1 MKLSPGR
8 SDLGPSHPCFDI
20 NYTLLLD
27 GVCVSSPLLSEGF
40 AMSLVKGG
48 IDWDQIIKNMIG
60 RHTLASFSGHV
71 QTQHDTGSNWNKK
84 DPQ

>member
-1 MKLSPGR
+1 
-8 SDLGPSHPCFDI
+8 
-20 NYTLLLD
+20 
-27 GVCVSSPLLSEGF
+27 
-40 AMSLVKGG
+40 MSLVKGG
-48 IDWDQIIKNMIG
+48 IDWDQIKKNMIG